1 MAKNIAMIAAIDR
14 IWGQKHKLLL
24 HPPMTWAEFPTNQ
37 WVQLKIHLLL
47 DSGWGLQEENL
58 SLPKR
63 EGRKRDL
70 IMAISGCMKVRMR
83 AAEPRTG
90 WGFSMMKLW
99 KTMNY
104 KRITTKPCSLR
115 FPRLSRH
122 TWSYGHPPSSI
133 ATRTT
138 PAIVAAQT
146 ITINSRCHWEANNFA
161 KMVHMKLLT
170 MVMGSSKNPFVISFS
185 PGTIVP
191 YHSMNLIS
199 KCLWNT

>member
-1 MAKNIAMIAAIDR
+1 MSRVSDKPMSPVEDPSASWIRVRPSGFQFTKKRRFMI
-14 IWGQKHKLLL
+14 
-24 HPPMTWAEFPTNQ
+24 N
-37 WVQLKIHLLL
+37 
-47 DSGWGLQEENL
+47 
-58 SLPKR
+58 
-63 EGRKRDL
+63 RDL
-70 IMAISGCMKVRMR
+70 IIAISGCMKVRMR

-99 KTMNY
+99 KTMIY
-104 KRITTKPCSLR
+104 KGITTKPFSLR
-115 FPRLSRH
+115 YSTVQYCQYPIPSH
-122 TWSYGHPPSSI
+122 QTWSYGHPPSSI